1 MGIPSEHLKRL
12 EEELAGHE
20 NWLRT
25 LRRQIEGLEA
35 EASAHEMVLRLGRD
49 RELHRVL
56 GELHD
61 QPELSER
68 IVEGPRSFFEQQ
80 GIEVPDG
87 TSVTVTTDPEGPA
100 FEAHFNGRFLSYG
113 VGWSRVK
120 GFYLVEPPE
129 PSKATDAAG
138 RQAP

>member
-1 MGIPSEHLKRL
+1 VSIPSEHLERL
-12 EEELAGHE
+12 EEELSGHE
-20 NWLRT
+20 SWLRT

-35 EASAHEMVLRLGRD
+35 EASAHETVLRLGRN

-56 GELHD
+56 GELHK

-68 IVEGPRSFFEQQ
+68 IAEDPRSFFEQQ

-87 TSVTVTTDPEGPA
+87 ATLTVTTDPEGSGIEA
-100 FEAHFNGRFLSYG
+100 RFEDPYLSYG

-120 GFYLVEPPE
+120 GFYMIQAETPE
-129 PSKATDAAG
+129 STDAPT
-138 RQAP
+138 QEAP